1 MFPNLPTPTT
11 SGLPTKRECL
21 QEIIAGRSD
30 EEEQAY
36 ILSVRASM
44 RLLRTNPAF
53 EKLRAN
59 VPEEVLVQYAD
70 DCDSVY
76 SLFESYFKSED
87 EVNVDSGTPVFSES
101 EKEELLEQAFAWQ
114 DVFLRET
121 NQQARAF
128 GLKIGFHLCEGQ
140 LIVGDQLVYTG
151 PLQEKATMS

>member
-1 MFPNLPTPTT
+1 
-11 SGLPTKRECL
+11 
-21 QEIIAGRSD
+21 
-30 EEEQAY
+30 
-36 ILSVRASM
+36 M

-59 VPEEVLVQYAD
+59 VPEKVLVQYAD
-70 DCDSVY
+70 DFDSVY
-76 SLFESYFKSED
+76 SLFESYFESED
-87 EVNVDSGTPVFSES
+87 GVNVDSGTPVFSES

-128 GLKIGFHLCEGQ
+128 GLKIGFHLYGGQ